1 MDDAGPLR
9 IPAPAEQFSQLV
21 DQGPAPVPGS
31 WMDDQAGGLL
41 DHRQPL
47 VSVDD
52 ARLEAHG

>member
-1 MDDAGPLR
+1 
-9 IPAPAEQFSQLV
+9 
-21 DQGPAPVPGS
+21 
-31 WMDDQAGGLL
+31 MDDQAGGLL